1 MNTVRSLTK
10 SETIL
15 KKKEPN
21 RDESY
26 QPTGRQSSGYQS
38 ILTENIKINN

>member
-21 RDESY
+21 RDESD
-26 QPTGRQSSGYQS
+26 TKF
-38 ILTENIKINN
+38 LKNINA